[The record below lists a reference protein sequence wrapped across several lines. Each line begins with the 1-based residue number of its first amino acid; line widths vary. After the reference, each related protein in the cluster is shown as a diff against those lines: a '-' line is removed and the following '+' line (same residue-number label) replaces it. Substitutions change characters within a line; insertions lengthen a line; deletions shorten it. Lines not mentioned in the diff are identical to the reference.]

1 MVQQFT
7 RRHHAVAMM
16 CKIADQAIFEGC
28 QRQWHTAQAHA
39 HAARID
45 GDRANFYDR
54 RAVTDG
60 ATDKRPYPCQ
70 ELFELKWLGKIVVC
84 TGIDAFDTLR
94 PAATRRQDKHRHMA
108 AVAAP
113 LFENGDTIHARQ
125 AEVEHDEAVIFGIAL
140 EPGTFAVMDE
150 FHGDK
155 SLGIGSFS
163 ELLSKAKI
171 VDDGDDVLFTFGN
184 GKTLTLEYVDM
195 KSLKA
200 EHFDFKAGS
209 EPLPT
214 PEDEKLIGTASNDT
228 LDGGGGNDTIYGH
241 GGHDELDGGAGND
254 ALYGGSG
261 NDDLEGGA
269 GHDRLDGRSGRNELE
284 GGSGADTFVFSAGIT
299 EIEDFRAGTD
309 KVELSKFLGV
319 SNFSDMMTF
328 ATAINGGEDVRI
340 DFGNAVLIFEDTT
353 LTELKSSDFFFV

>member
-1 MVQQFT
+1 MARLKGT
-7 RRHHAVAMM
+7 KAGDLL
-16 CKIADQAIFEGC
+16 KGTSSADDIYGFAGNDQLYGYGGNDEIEGGDGND
-28 QRQWHTAQAHA
+28 H
-39 HAARID
+39 ID
-45 GDRANFYDR
+45 GGSGHDDLEGGRGN
-54 RAVTDG
+54 
-60 ATDKRPYPCQ
+60 
-70 ELFELKWLGKIVVC
+70 
-84 TGIDAFDTLR
+84 DTLIGGSGNDEMEGGGGKDVFVYSSGR
-94 PAATRRQDKHRHMA
+94 DEISDFNLRD
-108 AVAAP
+108 
-113 LFENGDTIHARQ
+113 DT
-125 AEVEHDEAVIFGIAL
+125 L
-140 EPGTFAVMDE
+140 SL
-150 FHGDK
+150 DK

-171 VDDGDDVLFTFGN
+171 VDDGEDVLFTFSN
-184 GKTLTLEYVDM
+184 GKTLTLEDVDM

-200 EHFDFKAGS
+200 EHFGFKAGS

-214 PEDEKLIGTASNDT
+214 PGDEKLIGTA
-228 LDGGGGNDTIYGH
+228 GNDTIYGH

-261 NDDLEGGA
+261 NDDLEGSA
-269 GHDRLDGRSGRNELE
+269 GHDRLDGGSGRNELE
-284 GGSGADTFVFSAGIT
+284 GGSGADTFVFSTGIT